1 MTTRISRDERN
12 QLIYDKYMSG
22 MTQKQIADEY
32 KLTVTTI
39 HKVIKLIKEQNKNK
53 PVENNDVKEIQI
65 TNELVPVNTHNYNI
79 KIMDNISNLR
89 IDKNTGTTTCIF
101 GSSKRGKS
109 TLMMNIYDTFYSNN
123 KDFISTLFSGSPQLK
138 IYKGNKNL
146 LISNGFVDKSTKY
159 IKLLKYINMKT
170 DNFYKFL
177 ILIDDIIDQKYSKVV
192 NNMVLT
198 YRNSNISMIMCLQ
211 YVYLLSKMNR
221 ANINNTI
228 VFGSN
233 NSEDERNNIETLL
246 KPYFINLGF
255 KTYIDQCNFYKYVT
269 KDHGFIYIDNLKNTI
284 TFHRLV
290 I

>member
-1 MTTRISRDERN
+1 MSKRISRDERN

-39 HKVIKLIKEQNKNK
+39 HKVIKDKR
-53 PVENNDVKEIQI
+53 NDRESKGVKEIQI
-65 TNELVPVNTHNYNI
+65 TNEISSSLLPVNTNNYNI
-79 KIMDNISNLR
+79 QIMDNINNLR

-109 TLMMNIYDTFYSNN
+109 TLMMNIYDSFYSNN
-123 KDFISTLFSGSPQLK
+123 KDYISTLFSGSPQLK

-284 TFHRLV
+284 TFHRLNL
-290 I
+290 